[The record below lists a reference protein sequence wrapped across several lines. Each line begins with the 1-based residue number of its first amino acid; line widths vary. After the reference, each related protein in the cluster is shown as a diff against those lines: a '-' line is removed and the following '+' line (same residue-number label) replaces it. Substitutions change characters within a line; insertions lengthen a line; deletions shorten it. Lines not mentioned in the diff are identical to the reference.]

1 MGNLGRKVLQRTVR
15 MKVTGFDGRERNFNF
30 SKYFVRADD
39 RKARS
44 NLHKRARKI
53 LQEFFPRDRL
63 YEEVPL
69 PGSSQGSVRN
79 ILRADFFLP
88 SHFLIVEVHGRQH
101 YEFVRHFHGNKL
113 DFFRSQKRD
122 RDKAEWC
129 EINPVNLV
137 ILKYSDTD
145 DEWKKQLAACS

>member
-1 MGNLGRKVLQRTVR
+1 

-69 PGSSQGSVRN
+69 PGSHK
-79 ILRADFFLP
+79 P
-88 SHFLIVEVHGRQH
+88 SRKSTLFVDFLIPSDSLAVEVHGRQH
-101 YEFVRHFHGNKL
+101 FEFVAHFHG
-113 DFFRSQKRD
+113 DTRGFRKSKARD
-122 RDKAEWC
+122 RDKSRWL
-129 EINPVNLV
+129 EINSIALI
-137 ILKYSDTD
+137 ILNYSETE
-145 DEWKKQLAACS
+145 DEWRERIINR